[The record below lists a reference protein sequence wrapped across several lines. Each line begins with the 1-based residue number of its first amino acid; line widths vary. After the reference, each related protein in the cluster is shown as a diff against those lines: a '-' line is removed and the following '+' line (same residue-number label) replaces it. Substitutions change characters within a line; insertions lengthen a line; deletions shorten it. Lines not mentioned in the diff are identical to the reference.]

1 MQVLKLVLKAT
12 NEKYESML
20 NDAKHEIDVLMNT
33 IQQSKNEIE
42 NSKAEWEQKEHLV
55 NCVKESEEENSS
67 LEKEIKR
74 LVNLLKHTSSYAFVP
89 GYF

>member
-1 MQVLKLVLKAT
+1 
-12 NEKYESML
+12 ML

-42 NSKAEWEQKEHLV
+42 NSKAEWEQKGLHLV

-89 GYF
+89 RYF